1 MASLAEA
8 LTSTNFDP
16 RFTLEN
22 IFPAYE
28 IEFIDG
34 SIQYRRDYL
43 GADIVRTI
51 KRIKD
56 FTPYTF
62 QGHEPLTTIAW
73 DNYGTTTMMAVIM
86 IYNGILHPLEM
97 IPGSIIKL
105 PNISELERKL

>member
-34 SIQYRRDYL
+34 FYSISSRLFRC
-43 GADIVRTI
+43 
-51 KRIKD
+51 
-56 FTPYTF
+56 
-62 QGHEPLTTIAW
+62 
-73 DNYGTTTMMAVIM
+73 
-86 IYNGILHPLEM
+86 
-97 IPGSIIKL
+97 
-105 PNISELERKL
+105 